1 MKGNM
6 KFLSYSSHFAVAVTF
21 EMAFRGQPLKR
32 ITGAEQRGLLE
43 TKLNLIAW
51 IWSFGLNDLLFVR
64 CCVFASAKSSR
75 KVKLTLAKDKLLWAC
90 SQQCLIGC
98 YKEVLV

>member
-1 MKGNM
+1 MTNGGKIMKGNM

-43 TKLNLIAW
+43 TK
-51 IWSFGLNDLLFVR
+51 
-64 CCVFASAKSSR
+64 
-75 KVKLTLAKDKLLWAC
+75 
-90 SQQCLIGC
+90 
-98 YKEVLV
+98 